1 MCFKECIT
9 IQSVKQTYVTSV
21 LEHKV
26 VIWSSVWSNMSPPSS
41 AAEADSVK
49 EAWLIRISPT
59 SLPLAEQC
67 TLCWVS
73 TALAMLWKE
82 NRAKLVVMGAEG
94 VGIIIIIIIVI
105 IIIIIITIIII
116 IIIIKVGKTSILR
129 RFLFDQF
136 QHQHSPTVE
145 EMFSRDF
152 DINNGGLR
160 LELGKK
166 TC

>member
-1 MCFKECIT
+1 
-9 IQSVKQTYVTSV
+9 
-21 LEHKV
+21 
-26 VIWSSVWSNMSPPSS
+26 MSPPSS

-94 VGIIIIIIIVI
+94 VGIIIIIIV
-105 IIIIIITIIII
+105 ITIIVTIT
-116 IIIIKVGKTSILR
+116 IIKVGKTSILR

-160 LELGKK
+160 LELGKRLAHNGFQRK
-166 TC
+166 DTSISILLTKIQHHHD

>member
-1 MCFKECIT
+1 
-9 IQSVKQTYVTSV
+9 
-21 LEHKV
+21 
-26 VIWSSVWSNMSPPSS
+26 
-41 AAEADSVK
+41 
-49 EAWLIRISPT
+49 
-59 SLPLAEQC
+59 
-67 TLCWVS
+67 
-73 TALAMLWKE
+73 MLWKE

-94 VGIIIIIIIVI
+94 
-105 IIIIIITIIII
+105 
-116 IIIIKVGKTSILR
+116 VGKTSILR

-166 TC
+166 TCSQ

>member
-67 TLCWVS
+67 TSCWVS

-94 VGIIIIIIIVI
+94 VGIIIIITIIVI
-105 IIIIIITIIII
+105 ITIT
-116 IIIIKVGKTSILR
+116 IIKVGKTSILR